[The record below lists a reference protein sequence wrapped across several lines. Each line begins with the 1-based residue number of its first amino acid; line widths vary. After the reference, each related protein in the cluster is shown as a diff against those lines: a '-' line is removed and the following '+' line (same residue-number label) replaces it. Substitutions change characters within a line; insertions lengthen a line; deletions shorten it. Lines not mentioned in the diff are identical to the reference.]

1 MTEEEKLEYKNR
13 NKVAAELP
21 VITGSNG
28 KGFSKLGADKIEL
41 EDMEVQGETTEKE
54 DKEVAMK
61 VEDGDRNEEIVSYEE
76 LIKSLVELSKSS
88 KFDKVSDSNT
98 MIYV

>member
-13 NKVAAELP
+13 NKVAAEL
-21 VITGSNG
+21 TGSNG

-54 DKEVAMK
+54 DKEVAME

-98 MIYV
+98 PSMIYV